1 MSMSLVNTHGA
12 VLLGTLVATFLS
24 GMNTLQTI
32 VYFRLY
38 PNDLKRIN
46 ALVAA
51 IWCLDVIHTAFI
63 WVYMWSLFI
72 ENFGRASQID
82 VIQKP
87 EMVPGMVVVSGIV
100 TLTVHLFYLHRIFHL
115 SCRNYW
121 VTTPILVLII
131 CRVCGTIATMVGLYK
146 SLTLSGFAASK
157 YGWVLSLGFVFN
169 AAADI
174 AIMLTMFVLLRLS
187 RQRSIRLNNV
197 IDQIILYTLEMG
209 SLTAC
214 IAISSMITW
223 FARPQTLIFLALY
236 MPLAKVY
243 GMAFL
248 GSLNSRYHFRQAQ
261 GPPPS
266 QGWVLSTLPNLNQTP
281 IESTSSGSQDRP
293 IHFNVR
299 KSSWYDGV
307 ANIEEV

>member
-24 GMNTLQTI
+24 GMNTLQTV

-38 PNDLKRIN
+38 PNDPKRIN

-72 ENFGRASQID
+72 ENFGQASQID
-82 VIQKP
+82 VIQKD
-87 EMVPGMVVVSGIV
+87 GSGNGGCFWDRDPDRPFV
-100 TLTVHLFYLHRIFHL
+100 LFASYLP

-187 RQRSIRLNNV
+187 RQRSIRFGSTT
-197 IDQIILYTLEMG
+197 TLAMICK
-209 SLTAC
+209 LTK
-214 IAISSMITW
+214 W
-223 FARPQTLIFLALY
+223 FARPHTLIFLALY
-236 MPLAKVY
+236 IPLAKVY

-281 IESTSSGSQDRP
+281 IGSTSSGSQDRP